1 MAIEYRI
8 PLASMNREI
17 WNKHLRVA
25 PNFSRFDLS
34 SQGYEYRA
42 PTNRSLGD
50 KPDVVIRIERNG
62 LSITDYGDREIFESV
77 QSYLCDVI
85 AAEGQPFT
93 LEDVDG

>member
-1 MAIEYRI
+1 MGIEYRI

-17 WNKHLRVA
+17 WNKHLRAA

-34 SQGYEYRA
+34 YQGYEYRA
-42 PTNRSLGD
+42 PTNSSLND

-62 LSITDYGDREIFESV
+62 LSITDYGVREIFESV
-77 QSYLCDVI
+77 QSYLCDVM

>member
-1 MAIEYRI
+1 MSIEYRI

-17 WNKHLRVA
+17 WNKHLRAA
-25 PNFSRFDLS
+25 PYFSRFDLS
-34 SQGYEYRA
+34 YQGYEYRA
-42 PTNRSLGD
+42 PTNRSLDD

-62 LSITDYGDREIFESV
+62 LSITDYGAREIFESV
-77 QSYLCDVI
+77 QSYLCDVM

>member
-1 MAIEYRI
+1 MGIEYRI
-8 PLASMNREI
+8 PLASMNRES
-17 WNKHLRVA
+17 WNKHLRAA

-34 SQGYEYRA
+34 YQGYEYRA
-42 PTNRSLGD
+42 PTNRSRND

-62 LSITDYGDREIFESV
+62 LSITDYGVREIFESV